1 MTATTYPILAQAIWG
16 QNNSRARN
24 VLLAVVGSLALW
36 ISAKIN
42 VPYYPVPATMQTFVV
57 MIIGMAF
64 GWRLGVATVLL
75 YLAQGALGLPVF
87 AGTPE
92 KGLGL
97 LYMAGPTGGF
107 LVGFVLAA
115 AVTGYLAERGFDRN
129 PFTTALAML
138 LGTIVLYVPGLL
150 YLGTLLG
157 WDKPILAWGMTPF
170 LYLDGLKIILA
181 AVLMPTLWKL
191 IGRRAS

>member
-1 MTATTYPILAQAIWG
+1 MTATTYPNMVQALLG
-16 QNNSRARN
+16 QERTLVRN
-24 VLLAVVGSLALW
+24 VLLAIMGSFALW

-64 GWRLGVATVLL
+64 GWRLGVATVML

-107 LVGFVLAA
+107 LLGFIVAA

-129 PFTTALAML
+129 SFTTALAML
-138 LGTIVLYVPGLL
+138 AGTIALYIPGLL

-157 WDKPILAWGMTPF
+157 WDKPILQWGMIPF

-181 AVLMPTLWKL
+181 AFLMPTLWKL
-191 IGRRAS
+191 IGRRAK

>member
-1 MTATTYPILAQAIWG
+1 MTATTHLNMVQALTG
-16 QNNSRARN
+16 QQKSLVRN
-24 VLLAVVGSLALW
+24 VLLAIVGSLALW
-36 ISAKIN
+36 LSAKIN

-75 YLAQGALGLPVF
+75 YLAQGAIGLPVL

-107 LVGFVLAA
+107 LFGFVLAA
-115 AVTGYLAERGFDRN
+115 TVTGYLAERGFDRN
-129 PFTTALAML
+129 PFTTAVAML
-138 LGTIVLYVPGLL
+138 IGTIVLYVPGLL

-181 AVLMPTLWKL
+181 AVLMPTVWKF
-191 IGRRAS
+191 IGRRAN